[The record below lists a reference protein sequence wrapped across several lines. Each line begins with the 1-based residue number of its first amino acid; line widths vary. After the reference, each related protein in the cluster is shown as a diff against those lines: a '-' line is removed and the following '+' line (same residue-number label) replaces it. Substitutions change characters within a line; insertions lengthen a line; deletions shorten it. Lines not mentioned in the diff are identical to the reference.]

1 MQLLLSWIFY
11 LAVVALLPPCPVEQN
26 NVGFRPSGS
35 SGLPGRQMVRLARL
49 LRLG

>member
-11 LAVVALLPPCPVEQN
+11 LAVAALLPPCATDQGAVR
-26 NVGFRPSGS
+26 VRPSGS
-35 SGLPGRQMVRLARL
+35 SGLPARQMVRLARL